1 MGVFRALMAT
11 SLVYIYLLVGIAT
24 LHPVNRMVV
33 DACQKPA
40 GVTAHILLWPIS
52 ILGTWGMKSRC

>member
-1 MGVFRALMAT
+1 MRVLHAALAT
-11 SLVYIYLLVGIAT
+11 SLMAIYLLVGIAT

-40 GVTAHILLWPIS
+40 GTAAHVLLWPIS
-52 ILGTWGMKSRC
+52 ILGTWGMESRC